1 MGGRGRPSSPPPPP
15 PAPNPA
21 PPIKPTPP
29 PPKTKP
35 KKDKKAIKKGAMRS
49 GTKVLQSTTGLG
61 IPTNTGGS
69 GVNIP

>member
-1 MGGRGRPSSPPPPP
+1 MGGRRPAPPPPPP
-15 PAPNPA
+15 PAPEPA
-21 PPIKPTPP
+21 PPITPQP
-29 PPKTKP
+29 EPPKDKP
-35 KKDKKAIKKGAMRS
+35 KKDKKAIKKNTLRS

>member
-1 MGGRGRPSSPPPPP
+1 MGGRRRPPPPP
-15 PAPNPA
+15 PPPPPVPPA
-21 PPIKPTPP
+21 PPIPEQPTPP
-29 PPKTKP
+29 KDKP
-35 KKDKKAIKKGAMRS
+35 KKNAKAIKKGAMRS